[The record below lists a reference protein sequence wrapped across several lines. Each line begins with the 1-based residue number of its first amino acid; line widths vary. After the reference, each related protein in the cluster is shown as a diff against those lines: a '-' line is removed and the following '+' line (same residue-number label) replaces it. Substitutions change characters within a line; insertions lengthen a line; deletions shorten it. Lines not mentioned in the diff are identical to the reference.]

1 MRADARR
8 ADLDGLRAIA
18 VTMVFLYHA
27 VPAAPA
33 LAPHLSRVVIHLNI
47 GVQIFFVLSGFL
59 IYGPFARAH
68 LAATRPPTPSGYA
81 VRRAFRI
88 YPAYWVALAVM
99 GVLGWITFTTHT
111 DIATH
116 ATLTYLYFPDRG
128 HHGGLTVS
136 WSLVAEVTFYVLVPI
151 WAAVMRRAAHTDA
164 VRAECRGALALV
176 AVGYACIW
184 IAAYV
189 RKGPV
194 LVTFFMP
201 TLAPLGSGMVLAV
214 LAAARDR
221 DARVSRGIARLEPL
235 LSWSWLLAL
244 GCFLILCLP
253 PRTSFVATPGQQ
265 FWHQCW
271 QTPIAVLL
279 VAPAALITPERSRFL
294 RVLAL
299 RPVTFV
305 GTVSYGFYLWH
316 NSAVIGPL
324 SRLGILATANATQ
337 AAVVL
342 VVMYALAVAIGGA
355 SYSLIE
361 RPCLRLAQRWSA
373 TPARSAKRSVAAA
386 PDRPGPSA

>member
-1 MRADARR
+1 MHSTLESGARR
-8 ADLDGLRAIA
+8 ADDARRGELDGLRAIA
-18 VTMVFLYHA
+18 VTLVFLYHA

-33 LAPHLSRVVIHLNI
+33 LADYVSRVVVHLNI

-68 LAATRPPTPSGYA
+68 VASTRPPTLAGYA
-81 VRRAFRI
+81 VRRALRI
-88 YPAYWVALAVM
+88 YPAYLVALAVM
-99 GVLGWITFTTHT
+99 GGLGWITFTTHT
-111 DIATH
+111 DIVTH

-151 WAAVMRRAAHTDA
+151 WAALMRRAAPADPL
-164 VRAECRGALALV
+164 RAEWRGALALV

-201 TLAPLGSGMVLAV
+201 TLAPLGSGMALAV

-221 DARVSRGIARLEPL
+221 DARVSRGIARLQPL
-235 LSWSWLLAL
+235 LSRSWILAL
-244 GCFLILCLP
+244 ACFLILCLP
-253 PRTSFVATPGQQ
+253 PRTSFLATPGQQ

-271 QTPIAVLL
+271 QTPIALLL

-316 NSAVIGPL
+316 NSAVVGPV

-337 AAVVL
+337 AGLVL
-342 VVMYALAVAIGGA
+342 VAMYALAVAVGSA
-355 SYSLIE
+355 SYALIE

-373 TPARSAKRSVAAA
+373 TPATS
-386 PDRPGPSA
+386 PDRS